1 MKQYLITAMVLAVTA
16 IAGFTMPSML
26 LEWQDE
32 QRLENSEIQAAEE
45 VLLTSQTNMTLI
57 EKIQLMQND
66 MVTTIEM
73 KEGKNYTADGM
84 IVNVQQEL
92 KTLSELGILELE
104 QSDLNYGVEGIHFW
118 VDIEGGAR
126 SVLLWTV
133 YAGSWD
139 GDLWMV
145 VDDET
150 GKILTFTYT
159 SEKAIAADGQIAVPE
174 ELQANDVNLETV
186 AQKWAEYLHI
196 DLVETS
202 VYGQTIV
209 SGYDEMEKEV
219 EALVKKGIDKEE
231 ATKKIYEE
239 WGIEYGDEKFQKRR
253 LYATYEDA
261 SGMVVFMFRKNT
273 GAIIFMTDIY
283 M

>member
-1 MKQYLITAMVLAVTA
+1 MKQYLITVLVLAATA
-16 IAGFTMPSML
+16 IAGFTMPSIL

-45 VLLTSQTNMTLI
+45 VLLASQTNMTLI

-84 IVNVQQEL
+84 IKNVQQEL

-118 VDIEGGAR
+118 VDIEGGAQ

-133 YAGSWD
+133 YAGSGD
-139 GDLWMV
+139 GELWMV

-150 GKILTFTYT
+150 GKILTFTYV
-159 SEKAIAADGQIAVPE
+159 SVKAVASDGEIAMPEKLWD
-174 ELQANDVNLETV
+174 DVDLETT
-186 AQKWAEYLHI
+186 ARKWGEYLQI
-196 DLVETS
+196 DLVGTS
-202 VYGQTIV
+202 VYDQTIV
-209 SGYDEMEKEV
+209 SDYDEMKKEI
-219 EALVKKGIDKEE
+219 EALVKKGMDKEE

-239 WGIEYGDEKFQKRR
+239 WGVEYADEKFQKRR

-261 SGMVVFMFRKNT
+261 SGMVVFMFRKDS
-273 GAIIFMTDIY
+273 GAFIFMAEIY